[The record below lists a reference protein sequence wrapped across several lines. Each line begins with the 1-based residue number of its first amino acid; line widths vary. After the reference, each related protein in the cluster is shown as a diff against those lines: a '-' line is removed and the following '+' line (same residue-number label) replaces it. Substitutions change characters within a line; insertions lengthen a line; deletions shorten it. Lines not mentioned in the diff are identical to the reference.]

1 MTQLIDTLAA
11 WNEPTAEISAVGNGK
26 KNSRNYFETSESYIL
41 LGYIINNSYSLAFI
55 SSLKTVLIHLIR
67 LS

>member
-11 WNEPTAEISAVGNGK
+11 RNEPTAEISAVGNKK

-55 SSLKTVLIHLIR
+55 SSLKTVLINLIR